1 MNSYLALTPV
11 QVEKAVESVKKSK
24 PFYTDILEF
33 YGRVFDAQ
41 EKCKGHLKLEPLKL
55 SEELQTVKA
64 REQFPLIAVEGFN
77 YDSKES
83 TDLFLALSRLALEA
97 NPDLSKAATVIMA
110 AAGEA
115 IKPEAL
121 FDGLLKGDEA
131 LFENLAEELKI
142 DTTVLGFLTYNSIKP
157 SLCACADQLAAY
169 LDRTDPWQQGYC
181 PVCGSAP
188 ILSLLEDEGRRKLVC
203 SFCWHLWPAKRV
215 QCPYCDGSGS
225 EDLHYFYSEAE
236 KDIRVD
242 LCDKCQKYI
251 KTIDTRKTTR
261 LIYPP
266 LEHIATMH
274 LDIKAQEMG
283 FDPGIRLFMQA

>member
-1 MNSYLALTPV
+1 MPSYLALSPA
-11 QVEKAVESVKKSK
+11 QVHKAVESVKKSR
-24 PFYTDILEF
+24 PAYVEILKF

-41 EKCKGHLKLEPLKL
+41 EQCRGRLQLEPLKL

-64 REQFPLIAVEGFN
+64 RDKLPLIGVEEFN
-77 YDSKES
+77 FDSKES
-83 TDLFLALSRLALEA
+83 ADLFLALSHLALEA
-97 NPDLSKAATVIMA
+97 NPDLSETAKIIVAAT
-110 AAGEA
+110 GKA
-115 IKPEAL
+115 IKPGAL
-121 FDGLLKGDEA
+121 FDGLLKGNEA
-131 LFENLAEELKI
+131 LFENLAQELKI
-142 DTTVLGFLTYNSIKP
+142 DKTVLGFLTYNSIKP

-181 PVCGSAP
+181 PVCGSAA

-215 QCPYCDGSGS
+215 QCAYCDSSGS

-236 KDIRVD
+236 KDTRVD

-274 LDIKAQEMG
+274 LDIKAREMG

>member
-1 MNSYLALTPV
+1 MTVYLALTPG
-11 QVEKAVESVKKSK
+11 QVEKAVASVKKSK
-24 PFYTDILEF
+24 AVYADILEF

-41 EKCKGHLKLEPLKL
+41 EECKGRLQLEPPEL
-55 SEELQTVKA
+55 SDELQTVKA
-64 REQFPLIAVEGFN
+64 REQLPLISVESFN
-77 YDSKES
+77 FDNKASA
-83 TDLFLALSRLALEA
+83 DLFVALSHLALEA
-97 NPDLSKAATVIMA
+97 NPDLSETAKVIVA

-121 FDGLLKGDEA
+121 FDGLLKGNEA
-131 LFENLAEELKI
+131 LFENLAAELKI
-142 DTTVLGFLTYNSIKP
+142 DKTVLGFLTYNSIKP

-169 LDRTDPWQQGYC
+169 LDRNDPWQQGYC
-181 PVCGSAP
+181 PICGSAP

-203 SFCWHLWPAKRV
+203 SFCWYLWPAKRV

-225 EDLHYFYSEAE
+225 EDLHYFYSEE
-236 KDIRVD
+236 EIDTRVD

-251 KTIDTRKTTR
+251 KTIDTRKTDR

-266 LEHIATMH
+266 LEHISTMH

-283 FDPGIRLFMQA
+283 FGPGIRLFMQA

>member
-1 MNSYLALTPV
+1 MPSYLALTPE
-11 QVEKAVESVKKSK
+11 QVKKAVESVKKSK
-24 PFYTDILEF
+24 AVYADILEF

-41 EKCKGHLKLEPLKL
+41 EQCKGRLQLEPLKL
-55 SEELQTVKA
+55 SDELQTVKA
-64 REQFPLIAVEGFN
+64 RERLPLIGVEEFN
-77 YDSKES
+77 FDNKES
-83 TDLFLALSRLALEA
+83 ADLFVALSHLALEA
-97 NPDLSKAATVIMA
+97 NPDLSKAAEAIVA
-110 AAGEA
+110 ATGKA

-121 FDGLLKGDEA
+121 FDGLLMGNEA
-131 LFENLAEELKI
+131 LFENLAAELKI
-142 DTTVLGFLTYNSIKP
+142 DKTVLGFLTYNSLKP
-157 SLCACADQLAAY
+157 SLCSCADQLAAY

-203 SFCWHLWPAKRV
+203 SFCWYLWPAKRV

-225 EDLHYFYSEAE
+225 DDLHYFYSEAE
-236 KDIRVD
+236 KEARVD

-251 KTIDTRKTTR
+251 KTIDTRKIAR

-266 LEHIATMH
+266 LEHISTMH

-283 FDPGIRLFMQA
+283 FGPGIRLFMQA

>member
-1 MNSYLALTPV
+1 MTSYLALTPE
-11 QVEKAVESVKKSK
+11 QVKKEVDSVKKSR
-24 PFYTDILEF
+24 PAYVEILEF
-33 YGRVFDAQ
+33 YGKVFDAQ
-41 EKCKGHLKLEPLKL
+41 EQCKGRLQLEPPEL

-64 REQFPLIAVEGFN
+64 REQLPLIGVDEFN
-77 YDSKES
+77 YDNKES
-83 TDLFLALSRLALEA
+83 ADLFLALSHLALEA
-97 NPDLSKAATVIMA
+97 NPGLSKTAKVIVAAT
-110 AAGEA
+110 GEA

-121 FDGLLKGDEA
+121 FDGLLKGNEA

-142 DTTVLGFLTYNSIKP
+142 DKTVLGFLTYNSIKP
-157 SLCACADQLAAY
+157 SLCACADQLAVY
-169 LDRTDPWQQGYC
+169 LDHTDPWQQGYC

-188 ILSLLEDEGRRKLVC
+188 VLSLLEDEGRRKLVC

-215 QCPYCDGSGS
+215 QCPCCEGSGS

-236 KDIRVD
+236 KDTRVD

-251 KTIDTRKTTR
+251 KSIDTRKTAR

-266 LEHIATMH
+266 LEHISTMH

-283 FDPGIRLFMQA
+283 FEPGIRLFMQA